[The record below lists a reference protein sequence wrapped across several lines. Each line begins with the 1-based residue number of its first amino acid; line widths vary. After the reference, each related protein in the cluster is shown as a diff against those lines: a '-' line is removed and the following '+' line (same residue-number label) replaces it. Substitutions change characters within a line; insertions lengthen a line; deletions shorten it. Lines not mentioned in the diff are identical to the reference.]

1 MDLDHLKIPIDDDP
15 SWKERC
21 NKRMEE
27 LNNTQFSSQDAASQQ
42 ELLHKELVGE
52 KIVLIPEL
60 YKAVEEGNV
69 NKFLDVLEQECK
81 QRKLNLSVIFE
92 QVTETGDSLLH
103 VAADKGKEKI
113 VELICCHFPEL
124 LIRRNVRGGTPLHV
138 AVRSKNSTMVNL
150 ILSQYASMKSTHDV
164 MKDKEITREKDELGD
179 TPLHEAVNNGDLSV
193 LQVILHRDKD
203 MVHELNKSRCSPLF
217 LAAAS
222 GNVAIV
228 NLLLDIPFSAD
239 QKLPLC
245 FGNSPL
251 HAAILKRNPELIKT
265 ILKKR
270 PELLYLRA
278 EDGSTS
284 LHYAAYIGYVEG
296 FRTLLK
302 NSFSL
307 EGNKKGHLP
316 IHLACKRGHLEV
328 VKEFLQNEWPINP
341 RVLNKKGQNI
351 LHVAAKNGRSNVVQY
366 LLKNPKI
373 DQFTINQKDNDGNTP
388 LHLASI
394 NLFPKV
400 MYFITRENRTNVNLS
415 NSSGLTARDIVCLEL
430 KNQMTIRKFLANRV
444 LKEAGV
450 PVKVN
455 NMLRS
460 QHQQVSKTNSSLKD
474 LINTFLVVA
483 TLMVTVTFAA
493 AFTVPG
499 GVYSSDDTNP
509 KNRGMAVLAHK
520 RFFWVFTT
528 FNMTAMYSSVL
539 ACGLMLMA
547 LIFDHK
553 LATRTTILAMSCL
566 ILAFVTVPVAFMAA
580 VRLVVANN
588 SALSL
593 LITVIGATYTFLIVS
608 LLFGF
613 FPVGNRLFLFRQVG
627 RLVLRILI
635 ALIDYDDKPV
645 DSSSQKVNKDKN
657 E

>member
-27 LNNTQFSSQDAASQQ
+27 LKNTQFSSQDAASQQ

-251 HAAILKRNPELIKT
+251 HAAILKRNPGIPSNSHQ
-265 ILKKR
+265 I
-270 PELLYLRA
+270 
-278 EDGSTS
+278 TS
-284 LHYAAYIGYVEG
+284 LI
-296 FRTLLK
+296 
-302 NSFSL
+302 
-307 EGNKKGHLP
+307 
-316 IHLACKRGHLEV
+316 
-328 VKEFLQNEWPINP
+328 
-341 RVLNKKGQNI
+341 
-351 LHVAAKNGRSNVVQY
+351 
-366 LLKNPKI
+366 
-373 DQFTINQKDNDGNTP
+373 
-388 LHLASI
+388 
-394 NLFPKV
+394 
-400 MYFITRENRTNVNLS
+400 
-415 NSSGLTARDIVCLEL
+415 
-430 KNQMTIRKFLANRV
+430 
-444 LKEAGV
+444 
-450 PVKVN
+450 
-455 NMLRS
+455 
-460 QHQQVSKTNSSLKD
+460 
-474 LINTFLVVA
+474 
-483 TLMVTVTFAA
+483 
-493 AFTVPG
+493 
-499 GVYSSDDTNP
+499 
-509 KNRGMAVLAHK
+509 
-520 RFFWVFTT
+520 
-528 FNMTAMYSSVL
+528 
-539 ACGLMLMA
+539 
-547 LIFDHK
+547 
-553 LATRTTILAMSCL
+553 
-566 ILAFVTVPVAFMAA
+566 
-580 VRLVVANN
+580 
-588 SALSL
+588 
-593 LITVIGATYTFLIVS
+593 
-608 LLFGF
+608 F
-613 FPVGNRLFLFRQVG
+613 FP
-627 RLVLRILI
+627 
-635 ALIDYDDKPV
+635 AH
-645 DSSSQKVNKDKN
+645 
-657 E
+657 